1 MRRVVPLIW
10 VLAAL
15 ALAQPPRMAA
25 LSDLQMQWA
34 EAQCPK
40 PESLGTNFSGL
51 TNPDRD
57 LQTQGGQAA
66 LGQNLLAGLDESIAE
81 LEQELKDLEAGDP
94 SRAMIEQQLRAL
106 KAQRQQL
113 QRVAPQR
120 PSAPAIPNQAG
131 ALANLRRA
139 LNAVAGPGSLRLME
153 TQPEYKDAATAS
165 RNAALAAVIGKPQLA
180 LGLLLRAQQLE
191 PRNPAHLVNLA
202 GIANYYGL
210 FAEALALST
219 AAEGLNPPAAL
230 RPLLQNNKGHALLR
244 LRRLPE
250 AEAALRAAAQA
261 DPNLQEARLNLA
273 YALGAQNKCAE
284 ASVWAK
290 RAWWRHNLSGAENTR
305 VRPLSELFV
314 PVTGVP
320 TLPSLNFVAPGQTA
334 GAREALEALRQEI
347 EAKRPTLEAF
357 TSAGAAEGRRSVEIR
372 AERRV
377 GVVKGRFITFLSD
390 ALGSAARLNNLND
403 YAAREGQAYE
413 AAEATLRRTVSEL
426 NARFGSSP
434 GCASAAAW
442 REAALPAF
450 QAADRALRSL
460 YTQAWQSAATLSTR
474 FSEPTYRT
482 VATLRLRLLYYLA
495 AQKVYDY
502 ASTYLVGLES
512 ARGSENCGNESAPI
526 MGPLA
531 TPQVPP
537 ACTPSPAPATP
548 ARGWRLF
555 LSCDRT
561 EFNFANPAWMDRFQ
575 ILRDSLSPLVFSQL
589 DFRLAV
595 FVPGG
600 FVRLTNEGG
609 IMDAGLVAPGGNR
622 NWSLVWNAS
631 SGSVGFASSEPQ
643 LGVK

>member
-25 LSDLQMQWA
+25 LSDLHMQWA

-40 PESLGTNFSGL
+40 PESLGTSFSGL
-51 TNPDRD
+51 TDPQRD
-57 LQTQGGQAA
+57 VQTEAGQEALRQNLSGPMSEMIAA
-66 LGQNLLAGLDESIAE
+66 LEQQLKE
-81 LEQELKDLEAGDP
+81 LPANDP
-94 SRAMIEQQLRAL
+94 SRPQLQQALNQL
-106 KAQRQQL
+106 KAEQARTQRSTP
-113 QRVAPQR
+113 APQTTTL
-120 PSAPAIPNQAG
+120 QA

-139 LNAVAGPGSLRLME
+139 LNAAAGPGSLRLME

-165 RNAALAAVIGKPQLA
+165 RNAALAAVMGKPQLA

-191 PRNPAHLVNLA
+191 PRNPTHLVNLA

-210 FAEALALST
+210 FAEALALTT
-219 AAEGLNPPAAL
+219 AAEGLNPSAAL

-290 RAWWRHNLSGAENTR
+290 RAWWRHNLSGAENTL

-314 PVTGVP
+314 PVTSIP

-357 TSAGAAEGRRSVEIR
+357 TSAGAAEARRSVEIR

-377 GVVKGRFITFLSD
+377 GAVKGRFITFLSD
-390 ALGSAARLNNLND
+390 AVGSAARLNNLND
-403 YAAREGQAYE
+403 YAAREGQALE
-413 AAEATLRRTVSEL
+413 AAEAALYRTVSEL
-426 NARFGSSP
+426 NARFSSSP

-450 QAADRALRSL
+450 QAADSALRSL
-460 YTQAWQSAATLSTR
+460 YAQAWQSGATLTTR
-474 FSEPTYRT
+474 FSEPAYR
-482 VATLRLRLLYYLA
+482 ADAMLRLRNLYYQA
-495 AQKVYDY
+495 ARKVYDY
-502 ASTYLVGLES
+502 ASTYLNGLES
-512 ARGSENCGNESAPI
+512 ARGSENCGNENTQ
-526 MGPLA
+526 MVGTLA

-609 IMDAGLVAPGGNR
+609 IMDAGLVAQGGNR

-631 SGSVGFASSEPQ
+631 SGGVGFASSEPQ

>member
-1 MRRVVPLIW
+1 MRSVVLLIL
-10 VLAAL
+10 VFASL
-15 ALAQPPRMAA
+15 ALAQPRMAA

-40 PESLGTNFSGL
+40 PRELGVSFSGL
-51 TNPDRD
+51 TNPQRD
-57 LQTQGGQAA
+57 VQTEAGREALRQNLSGPMKEMIAA
-66 LGQNLLAGLDESIAE
+66 L
-81 LEQELKDLEAGDP
+81 
-94 SRAMIEQQLRAL
+94 EQQLRELPPDDPSRPQLQQALNQL
-106 KAQRQQL
+106 KAEQARTPSPAAQSPS
-113 QRVAPQR
+113 PQ
-120 PSAPAIPNQAG
+120 A

-139 LNAVAGPGSLRLME
+139 LNAAAGPGSLRLME
-153 TQPEYKDAATAS
+153 TQPEYREAAAAS
-165 RNAALAAVIGKPQLA
+165 RNAALAAVMGKPQLA

-230 RPLLQNNKGHALLR
+230 RPWLQNNKGHALLR

-250 AEAALRAAAQA
+250 AESALRAAAQA

-273 YALGAQNKCAE
+273 YTLGAQNKCPE

-290 RAWWRHNLSGAENTR
+290 RAWWRHGLSGADNSQ

-314 PVTGVP
+314 PVSGVP
-320 TLPSLNFVAPGQTA
+320 TLPSLSFVPPGQTA
-334 GAREALEALRQEI
+334 GAREALEALRLEI
-347 EAKRPTLEAF
+347 EAKRPKLEEFQAA
-357 TSAGAAEGRRSVEIR
+357 SAAEGRRSVEIR

-377 GVVKGRFITFLSD
+377 GVAKGRFITFLSQ
-390 ALGSAARLNNLND
+390 ALASAVALSDRNY
-403 YAAREGQAYE
+403 YAAREGQALE
-413 AAEATLRRTVSEL
+413 AAEATLRGTVSEL

-450 QAADRALRSL
+450 QAADSALRSL
-460 YTQAWQSAATLSTR
+460 YAQAWRSGATLTTR
-474 FSEPTYRT
+474 FSEPAYRARA
-482 VATLRLRLLYYLA
+482 VLRLRGLYYEA
-495 AQKVYDY
+495 ASKLYDY
-502 ASTYLVGLES
+502 ASTYLSGLEA
-512 ARGSENCGNESAPI
+512 ARGSENCGSESALVV
-526 MGPLA
+526 GALS
-531 TPQVPP
+531 TPQVPL
-537 ACTPSPAPATP
+537 ACTPSAAPATP
-548 ARGWRLF
+548 TRGWRLF

-561 EFNFANPAWMDRFQ
+561 AFNFAHPAWMDRFQ
-575 ILRDSLSPLVFSQL
+575 IPRDSLSPLVFSQL

-609 IMDAGLVAPGGNR
+609 IMDAGLIAPGGNR